1 MDSVQL
7 LKKQENTYSIDEAM
21 QTLFYEL
28 DAALDDFENDRVIS
42 EEEMWEELDA
52 I

>member
-7 LKKQENTYSIDEAM
+7 LKKRENTDSIDEVM
-21 QTLFYEL
+21 QTLFCKL